1 MEFRMTTP
9 DAADAFDILSPAV
22 LEGILGSGF
31 HVDSRTEKPVHHEY
45 ILLADPRLSLKLAA
59 GGTAF
64 DVKWL
69 VSSAQDGA
77 LQDLAAVGKGKTGCP
92 TDADLPARAAA
103 LESAVK
109 AAATAAT
116 TEPDASALQLCAKE
130 YTAAKLVAGDLVR
143 VDTAKTNTTLRSGD
157 VTVERI
163 VFVARYYKGTEFLG
177 ERALRSSS
185 VEGQVQEAVV
195 QSLLQQAKKVHG
207 DKVVLGAFNA
217 MLSAFAP

>member
-1 MEFRMTTP
+1 
-9 DAADAFDILSPAV
+9 
-22 LEGILGSGF
+22 
-31 HVDSRTEKPVHHEY
+31 
-45 ILLADPRLSLKLAA
+45 
-59 GGTAF
+59 
-64 DVKWL
+64 
-69 VSSAQDGA
+69 
-77 LQDLAAVGKGKTGCP
+77 VGKGKTGCP